1 MSKPTFHPLL
11 TLTVIA
17 AAAIAKE
24 RRFIGFDGN
33 VAAAGAKALGS
44 NPVTAAAGE
53 AMPVD
58 SHGVI
63 LVEAGAAVARG
74 AQVQGD
80 ADGRAIT
87 LAGGVSN
94 GYALAAATAAG
105 ELIPIARGI

>member
-1 MSKPTFHPLL
+1 MPKPTFHPIL
-11 TLTVIA
+11 TITVVA
-17 AAAIAKE
+17 AVAIE
-24 RRFIGFDGN
+24 QTRRFIGFDN
-33 VAAAGAKALGS
+33 KIAAAGAKALGT
-44 NPVTAAAGE
+44 NPVTADAGE
-53 AMPVD
+53 PMPVD